1 MLASRNSMLAICCA
15 EASLRA
21 ISILTS
27 SISIPTTLPLGPTR
41 RARSNETSP
50 PPQQGTLYPEGS
62 DSFRCLHR
70 RSDSYRV
77 ERSSSL
83 AGLSSRCGPAPF
95 QGALKSPD
103 LQHLG
108 VGRYSRVCRV
118 EPTVPCPGSDNG
130 ARWNFSWYMF
140 RSARSSTSSSVL
152 PSIHSAMPILRLTVK
167 SSRLPD

>member
-1 MLASRNSMLAICCA
+1 MCDAATTSEYNSGWLD
-15 EASLRA
+15 S
-21 ISILTS
+21 S
-27 SISIPTTLPLGPTR
+27 SIPMSFVASP
-41 RARSNETSP
+41 AQRSLALQPADSPGRLMRPSTPEAPAALLP
-50 PPQQGTLYPEGS
+50 PPRGY
-62 DSFRCLHR
+62 DC
-70 RSDSYRV
+70 YRV
-77 ERSSSL
+77 ERSSSR

-95 QGALKSPD
+95 YGALKSPD

-108 VGRYSRVCRV
+108 VGCYSRVCRV

-152 PSIHSAMPILRLTVK
+152 PSIHSATPILRLTVK